1 MLAALRC
8 GIETWHFLCY
18 RSGIMNT
25 LHRLLIALGV
35 FALFGICFGT
45 ACAGMSSAGDPA
57 EALAEPGGALAF
69 TTLAQAAVPG
79 QSGGEIRQVVRDPET
94 WRRTW
99 ANLRGGSSLQ
109 AAPPAI
115 DWKTDMVIVVAMPTQ
130 SCVSKVTLR
139 SITAETG
146 GLVVDA
152 LEEPAGSGCR
162 CFTSQR
168 PFHIVRLAR
177 TDAAVR
183 FAVTAKPRAC

>member
-1 MLAALRC
+1 
-8 GIETWHFLCY
+8 
-18 RSGIMNT
+18 MNT

-45 ACAGMSSAGDPA
+45 ACAGTSSAGDSG
-57 EALAEPGGALAF
+57 EASEGPGGAVLF

-79 QSGGEIRQVVRDPET
+79 QSGGEIRQVIRDPAT

-99 ANLRGGSSLQ
+99 ANLRAGSSLQ
-109 AAPPAI
+109 ATPPAI

-139 SITAETG
+139 SITAEAG

-152 LEEPAGSGCR
+152 LEEPAGPSCR

-168 PFHIVRLAR
+168 PFQIVRLAR
-177 TDAAVR
+177 TAAAVR